1 MLTVGL
7 TGGIGSGKS
16 SVARRLAEYGALVI
30 DADAVAREVV
40 EPGTPALAEIVAE
53 FGEQVLTPD
62 GRLDRPKLG
71 AIVFADEAKLA
82 RLNEIVHPRV
92 GQRTQELMERAGEG
106 TIVVY
111 DVPLLVENGL
121 ADRYDVVVVVDVPV
135 ETQVERVV
143 ANRGMPADQVRA
155 RIRAQADREQRR
167 AVADIVIDNSGT
179 EQELDARVAEV
190 WQELQRRAAA

>member
-1 MLTVGL
+1 MGL